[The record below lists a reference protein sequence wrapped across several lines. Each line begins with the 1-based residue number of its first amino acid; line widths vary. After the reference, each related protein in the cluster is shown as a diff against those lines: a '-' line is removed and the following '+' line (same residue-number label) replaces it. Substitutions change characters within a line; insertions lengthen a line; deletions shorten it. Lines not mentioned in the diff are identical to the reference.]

1 VRGFT
6 NALLVSL
13 ATLGACALVNG
24 CSSTQTASTGK
35 DVENT
40 GSIGLNLAL
49 PGGVTVNAVQYTIT
63 GNGFTK
69 TGSIDVSGQAT
80 ISGTIGGI
88 PAGNGFTITLTATS
102 TDGSTNCLG
111 SATFNVTG
119 GTSTAVTV
127 HLQCRG
133 VHRTGSITL
142 NGNLNVCPNVDE
154 LTATPQ
160 TLPAGSTVTLH
171 GAASDSDAAPAALTY
186 AWTTTA
192 GTLGGANTPN
202 ATLTSATAGTATVTL
217 TVSDG
222 DCTDVSTTL
231 ITFTGAGGGG
241 TGGTGAGGTGTAG
254 TATGGTGTAGSATG
268 GGGAGGTGTAGT
280 ATGGTG
286 TAGTATG
293 GTAGSGTAG
302 SGGSAVTAESIL
314 ASKSAACLSDAQAQ
328 CSDNL
333 TKTNGFGTLAYN
345 VLSCTFTTGCANT
358 GTAGPCYCGT
368 ASGAACLG
376 AGAANG
382 PCKSQE
388 EAGLLTTDPS
398 TIATKFAD
406 ETRPGGEANALIQCL
421 IDNVGASCGFP

>member
-1 VRGFT
+1 VRRFT
-6 NALLVSL
+6 NALIVSL
-13 ATLGACALVNG
+13 ATLGACSLVNG
-24 CSSTQTASTGK
+24 CSSTQTSPGGKEAESTG
-35 DVENT
+35 T
-40 GSIGLNLAL
+40 IGLNLQL

-69 TGSIDVSGQAT
+69 TGSINVSGQAT

-88 PAGNGFTITLTATS
+88 PAGNGFTITLTAAS

-119 GTSTAVTV
+119 GATTAVTV

-133 VHRTGSITL
+133 THRTGSISL

-160 TLPAGSTVTLH
+160 TLPVGSSVAL
-171 GAASDSDAAPAALTY
+171 GAAASDADSAPAALSY

-192 GTLGGANTPN
+192 GTLTGAATAN
-202 ATLTSATAGTATVTL
+202 AALTSATAGVATVTL

-222 DCTDVSTTL
+222 DCTDVATTT
-231 ITFTGAGGGG
+231 ITFTGSGGGG

-254 TATGGTGTAGSATG
+254 TT
-268 GGGAGGTGTAGT
+268 GTGTAGT
-280 ATGGTG
+280 ATAGTSSGGTG
-286 TAGTATG
+286 TAGTSSGGT
-293 GTAGSGTAG
+293 GTAGTSSGGTGTAG
-302 SGGSAVTAESIL
+302 SGGSGGSSVTAQSIL
-314 ASKSAACLSDAQAQ
+314 ANKSAACLTQAQ
-328 CSDNL
+328 DLCSDNI

-345 VLSCTFTTGCANT
+345 VLSCTFTSGCANT

-368 ASGAACLG
+368 AAGASCLG

-398 TIATKFAD
+398 IIATKFAD

-421 IDNVGASCGFP
+421 IDNVGAPCGFP